1 MLKLIGATLIIAAS
15 TYGGL
20 VVARSYHER
29 PKQLRYLQQGLQML
43 ETEIAYSSRPL
54 HIAMDLIGKRIP
66 GIIGQLFQ
74 EMGNNLRTLDG
85 ESTFECWQRAIQTTI
100 PKTSLK
106 AQDQQI
112 LLQYGH
118 TLGMTDKNDQIKHIQ
133 LTVQQL
139 VAEEQLARDDQKIY
153 EKLSKNL
160 GVLLGLL
167 IVILMY

>member
-1 MLKLIGATLIIAAS
+1 MLKLIGSTLIIAAS
-15 TYGGL
+15 TYGGMII
-20 VVARSYHER
+20 AKSYHER
-29 PKQLRYLQQGLQML
+29 PKQLRYLRQGLQML

-54 HIAMDLIGKRIP
+54 HLAMDLIGERIP

-74 EMGNNLRTLDG
+74 EMGKNLRDQDAI
-85 ESTFECWQRAIQTTI
+85 STFECWQKAIDAI
-100 PKTSLK
+100 FSKTSLK
-106 AQDQQI
+106 IQDKQI

-133 LTVQQL
+133 LTIQQL
-139 VAEEQLARDDQKIY
+139 ETEEELARDEQKIY